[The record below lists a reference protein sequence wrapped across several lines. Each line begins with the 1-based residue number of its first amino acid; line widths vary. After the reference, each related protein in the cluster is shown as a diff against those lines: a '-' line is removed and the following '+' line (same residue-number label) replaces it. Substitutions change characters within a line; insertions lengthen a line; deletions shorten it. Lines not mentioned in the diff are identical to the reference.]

1 MYHVLIVDDE
11 KEIIDLLRLYLE
23 QDEVKIYE
31 AYDGEMGYEVFKK
44 YEIDLALVDIMM
56 PRMNGYELV
65 KKVQRLIPGGKEIPI
80 MFLTARGELQDRILG
95 LDLGADDYITK
106 PFEPLEV
113 AARVRARL
121 RRRKNMQTP
130 DKLAHELRVGDIIL
144 SLEECQ
150 ITLGEEV
157 TTLTKVEYLVLKMF
171 MENPGR
177 VFTKEQIYET
187 GWEDSYVVDDN
198 TIRVIISRLR
208 DKVGEDR
215 IKTIRGLGYRMEKG

>member
-1 MYHVLIVDDE
+1 MYHILIIDDE

-23 QDEVKIYE
+23 QDGVKIYE
-31 AYDGEMGYEVFKK
+31 AYDGEMGYQVFQN
-44 YEIDLALVDIMM
+44 YRIDLALVDIMM
-56 PRMNGYELV
+56 PRMNGYELI
-65 KKVQRLIPGGKEIPI
+65 KKVHRFIPSGKEIPI
-80 MFLTARGELQDRILG
+80 IFLTARGELNDRILG

-121 RRRKNMQTP
+121 RRNGNVSELTEESQ
-130 DKLAHELRVGDIIL
+130 ELRVGNLIL
-144 SLEECQ
+144 NLLECQ
-150 ITLGEEV
+150 IRVDHEV
-157 TTLTKVEYLVLKMF
+157 IPLTKVEYLVLKMF

-177 VFTKEQIYET
+177 VYTKEQIYET
-187 GWEDSYVVDDN
+187 GWEDSYAVDDN

-208 DKVGEDR
+208 DKIGEDK

>member
-1 MYHVLIVDDE
+1 MYNVLIIDDE
-11 KEIIDLLRLYLE
+11 KDIIDLLRLYLE

-31 AYDGEMGYEVFKK
+31 AYDGEMGYEVFRK
-44 YEIDLALVDIMM
+44 YNIDLALVDIMM
-56 PRMNGYELV
+56 PRMNGYELI
-65 KKVQRLIPGGKEIPI
+65 KKVQSLIPCGKEIPI
-80 MFLTARGELQDRILG
+80 MFLTAKGELNERILG

-121 RRRKNMQTP
+121 RRRSNLPVLTE
-130 DKLAHELRVGDIIL
+130 DAHELRVGNL
-144 SLEECQ
+144 VLNLEECQ
-150 ITLGEEV
+150 ITIGEEV
-157 TTLTKVEYLVLKMF
+157 STLTKVEYLVLKMF

-187 GWEDSYVVDDN
+187 GWGDSCVVDDN

-208 DKVGEDR
+208 DKVGEDK
-215 IKTIRGLGYRMEKG
+215 IKTIRGLGYRMEKA

>member
-1 MYHVLIVDDE
+1 MYNVLIVDDE

-23 QDEVKIYE
+23 QDGVKIYE
-31 AYDGEMGYEVFKK
+31 AYDGEMGYAVFHK
-44 YEIDLALVDIMM
+44 YKIDLALIDIMM
-56 PRMNGYELV
+56 PHMNGYELV
-65 KKVQRLIPGGKEIPI
+65 KKVHSLIPAGKEIPI
-80 MFLTARGELQDRILG
+80 IFITAKGELNDRILG

-113 AARVRARL
+113 AAKVRARL
-121 RRRKNMQTP
+121 RRHNLTELTEKS
-130 DKLAHELRVGDIIL
+130 HELRVGNL
-144 SLEECQ
+144 VLNLEECL
-150 ITLGEEV
+150 ITVNEKV
-157 TTLTKVEYLVLKMF
+157 IALTKVEYLVLKMF

-187 GWEDSYVVDDN
+187 GWEDSYAVDDN

-208 DKVGEDR
+208 DKLGEDK